1 MPVNAAWAMH
11 MDDLF
16 ERDRQAR
23 EWIADPH
30 RFFKAFSRTARR
42 FQHQHPSARLRTM
55 TLVGTPDEFLARRP
69 LQFHAWEETVR
80 VKSWEQVLSTVVA
93 AVAMRQ
99 PRLLLDLDRA
109 GLVPWMAKQ
118 DPGQDL
124 IQALQASRVTL
135 KLDSLA
141 EAFRMT
147 QWLLLMAGVK
157 LNEAVVQVDP
167 FSDEE
172 WAVREAQLQE
182 KRAEEKRV
190 LREIDLARK
199 QWADAHPEA
208 TPGCEDGA
216 NWTPESFT
224 F

>member
-1 MPVNAAWAMH
+1 
-11 MDDLF
+11 MDDLI
-16 ERDRQAR
+16 ELDRQAR
-23 EWIADPH
+23 TWIAAPH
-30 RFFKAFSRTARR
+30 SYFKAFSRTARR

-55 TLVGTPDEFLARRP
+55 TLVGAPEEFLSRRP
-69 LQFHAWEETVR
+69 LQFHVWENTTRVRSWEE
-80 VKSWEQVLSTVVA
+80 VLSTVVA
-93 AVAMRQ
+93 AVARTK
-99 PRLLLDLDRA
+99 PRLLLDLDAR
-109 GLVPWMAKQ
+109 GLVPWMVRT
-118 DPGQDL
+118 DPALDLLEALRRGQ
-124 IQALQASRVTL
+124 VTL
-135 KLDSLA
+135 KLDSLP
-141 EAFRMT
+141 EAFRTT

-167 FSDEE
+167 YTDEE
-172 WAVREAQLQE
+172 WQVREAQLQE
-182 KRAEEKRV
+182 KRADEKRV